1 MSVIWML
8 VLIAGLLVDILT
20 SGFLFSIF
28 SLSALGTLL
37 LNMLNVS
44 IGVQVCV
51 FAILSIVLIFTLV
64 PFIRRKIKASET
76 EFITQEKK
84 LIGREIILSKDL
96 VETDLVNID
105 GVFWTIKANSEPIKS
120 GAKVKLVSLE
130 GNKYVVE
137 EIRGDDS
144 LC

>member
-28 SLSALGTLL
+28 SLSALGALL

-64 PFIRRKIKASET
+64 PFIRKKIKANKT

-96 VETDLVNID
+96 LDTDLINID
-105 GVFWTIKANSEPIKS
+105 GVFWTIKTNSKPIKS
-120 GAKVKLVSLE
+120 GAKVKFVSLE
-130 GNKYVVE
+130 GNKYIVE
-137 EIRGDDS
+137 EI
-144 LC
+144 